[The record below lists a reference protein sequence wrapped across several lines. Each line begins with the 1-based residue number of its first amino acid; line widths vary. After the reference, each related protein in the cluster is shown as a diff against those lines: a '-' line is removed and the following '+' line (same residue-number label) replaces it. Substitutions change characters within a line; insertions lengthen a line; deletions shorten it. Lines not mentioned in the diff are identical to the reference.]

1 MSSKHTIDCNCSD
14 CLDGVPWIDELK
26 EENRRLALNLK
37 QAEANLES
45 VREERDRARRLYG
58 EAIGNWGREADRYD
72 ALRKEKNELEV
83 QLIAVK
89 AELEAW
95 KGAAKAA
102 EKFRADV
109 AKGTAVLC
117 GESSDSARGVRDG
130 VECILENGHEGFHQ
144 GKRGEMWS

>member
-1 MSSKHTIDCNCSD
+1 MS
-14 CLDGVPWIDELK
+14 G
-26 EENRRLALNLK
+26 K
-37 QAEANLES
+37 QE
-45 VREERDRARRLYG
+45 REHL
-58 EAIGNWGREADRYD
+58 I
-72 ALRKEKNELEV
+72 LRTEIEKLFTRIYELEAEVERLKNDRDTLDV